1 MVEITSPPLPP
12 PGRDNVE
19 ITSSTASWRA
29 GGFAVKKKSATPQQ
43 PSDTMQMTDVPLSDQ
58 PPARARAQSSGLQ
71 GDISEHQPKFGEAI
85 PWWKVVVAQL
95 CYLLLTLLYVLL
107 FSAAFSAGPY
117 VFNALNVETWV
128 SRLLWGASLG
138 LLLLLYVFDFSYW
151 PGSAGRWARRV
162 GVGLVLLGV
171 VLGGLLLSSAYP
183 AFPMGMYL
191 LCLPLFSLFLRGSL
205 FARHGTGDVLRVLS
219 VVFAVAG
226 AAAAAP
232 SLPPPPHHHLHHHRH
247 HHLSGVVVLVC
258 WVAWRTTSPRAVWDD
273 HQVIQAW
280 NRELG
285 CGHNE
290 GTRLTILRVVVAQQ
304 TSLIPLPPS
313 AAGDLLALCDAQL
326 LDAASCEEI
335 YLHNATR
342 EASSGGEPPLM
353 QIVEELETEREAAET
368 ARRDY
373 NAKLV
378 ADGVIGERW
387 MCQARSAHAHGSHTT
402 DASCLAGHAPHTPQ
416 PHHTPHTP
424 PPHLCRR
431 SS

>member
-138 LLLLLYVFDFSYW
+138 LLLILYVFDFSYW

-226 AAAAAP
+226 AAAAAAASATSTP
-232 SLPPPPHHHLHHHRH
+232 PPRPPPPPPLRRRRARVLGRVAHHL
-247 HHLSGVVVLVC
+247 
-258 WVAWRTTSPRAVWDD
+258 A
-273 HQVIQAW
+273 
-280 NRELG
+280 
-285 CGHNE
+285 
-290 GTRLTILRVVVAQQ
+290 
-304 TSLIPLPPS
+304 
-313 AAGDLLALCDAQL
+313 
-326 LDAASCEEI
+326 
-335 YLHNATR
+335 
-342 EASSGGEPPLM
+342 
-353 QIVEELETEREAAET
+353 
-368 ARRDY
+368 ARR
-373 NAKLV
+373 L
-378 ADGVIGERW
+378 G
-387 MCQARSAHAHGSHTT
+387 
-402 DASCLAGHAPHTPQ
+402 
-416 PHHTPHTP
+416 
-424 PPHLCRR
+424 
-431 SS
+431 

>member
-1 MVEITSPPLPP
+1 MVEISSPPLPP

-85 PWWKVVVAQL
+85 PWWKLVVAQL

-205 FARHGTGDVLRVLS
+205 LREARRGPLAPLHLRE
-219 VVFAVAG
+219 
-226 AAAAAP
+226 
-232 SLPPPPHHHLHHHRH
+232 SL
-247 HHLSGVVVLVC
+247 
-258 WVAWRTTSPRAVWDD
+258 
-273 HQVIQAW
+273 
-280 NRELG
+280 
-285 CGHNE
+285 
-290 GTRLTILRVVVAQQ
+290 
-304 TSLIPLPPS
+304 
-313 AAGDLLALCDAQL
+313 LLAAL
-326 LDAASCEEI
+326 L
-335 YLHNATR
+335 LHLR
-342 EASSGGEPPLM
+342 RQPLRPA
-353 QIVEELETEREAAET
+353 LRLGLL
-368 ARRDY
+368 RLR
-373 NAKLV
+373 L
-378 ADGVIGERW
+378 R
-387 MCQARSAHAHGSHTT
+387 
-402 DASCLAGHAPHTPQ
+402 
-416 PHHTPHTP
+416 
-424 PPHLCRR
+424 PHLPLDLM
-431 SS
+431 